1 MMIIVNTAMTMPSR
15 ISIGEYS
22 PKPTA
27 RGKGPMKTMK
37 ALLPETFASR
47 RRAEKSIVKPVR
59 ISIKPVKNRALNLF
73 KTGQT
78 VEKYC

>member
-1 MMIIVNTAMTMPSR
+1 
-15 ISIGEYS
+15 
-22 PKPTA
+22 
-27 RGKGPMKTMK
+27 MKTMK